1 MGISDEKIGDSKKST
16 KSHGAK
22 KERVSFFTLGVM
34 AIVILA
40 VIGLVFGYTHDKV
53 AKLENSENETRAL
66 TEQLEALKAQ
76 VQKLT
81 EKNEAD
87 GVAAGNKQEVLAFL
101 FDRNHTLPGA
111 VAAESWSV
119 YNNPTALWQIRLP
132 ENWVVAKEE
141 ATDYIYKAD
150 TLKAFYKKNPP
161 EETGVKTVRVVM
173 EPKGDA
179 AFAGAVM
186 IQDYYPE
193 YWWAMDKAQS
203 VILEDLEII
212 DHLTGS
218 LGEYYYYLSTNDEGQ
233 EIPTILIFS
242 PERILR
248 ATFNVLNRKD
258 SKYLDYRMDFE
269 NMIVTL
275 DKLEPV
281 APITASEPSPV
292 SE

>member
-1 MGISDEKIGDSKKST
+1 MGTFDGGSRS
-16 KSHGAK
+16 AK
-22 KERVSFFTLGVM
+22 KPAKESSVKKEKVSFFTLGVM
-34 AIVILA
+34 AVVILG
-40 VIGLVFGYTHDKV
+40 VIGLVFGYTRDKLTQLQ
-53 AKLENSENETRAL
+53 KEEQETRAL
-66 TEQLEALKAQ
+66 TEQIEALKSQ
-76 VQKLT
+76 VQDLAAKG
-81 EKNEAD
+81 EAD
-87 GVAAGNKQEVLAFL
+87 GVAAANKQEILSFL
-101 FDRNHTLPGA
+101 FDRHHTLPNQ
-111 VAAESWSV
+111 VASESWTV
-119 YNNPTALWQIRLP
+119 YNNPTALWQMRLP
-132 ENWVVAKEE
+132 ENWTVAKEE
-141 ATDYIYKAD
+141 AVDYIYDAD
-150 TLKAFYKKNPP
+150 ILKAFYKRNPP

-218 LGEYYYYLSTNDEGQ
+218 LGEYYYYLSINDEGQ